1 MATLDLSKSGYGI
14 EVLSYYLW
22 GQATAPNKSE
32 IANGKWLQ
40 RNKEITL
47 NVSAKEYMKYVDKYT
62 SAANF
67 GIFQKFFDNKV
78 PHPTGI
84 AGTTMVSVPYT
95 KEQMY
100 SVGATINS
108 DGFYELDIRQM
119 GDIIYGKGKNPFFV
133 NNQYKEL
140 STDISHYTLDV
151 NSNNYAERAFVFG
164 SSDMTFTTKDVKFLI
179 NAKTFKPEFID
190 NLQIK
195 PAEDDFNFEGGGVI
209 AKVANHYLNK
219 LTDPSGIGKTV
230 QINFTDKD
238 KIDHIKVSK
247 DDFNK
252 LKVKFDNS
260 KNLTPNLDAYEKYFN
275 NTIIKSG
282 VIDYLD
288 ENNKLVMFGS
298 NNSDSMVNTQAT
310 NMNFNE
316 ALYSGF
322 VDIYNHYISSYYGK
336 GITYVGG
343 KGSDTII
350 GTKFDDIL
358 YSNDNTG
365 VDDNSPDIL
374 KGGDGYDTY
383 HAGDKDIII
392 DSDHN
397 GEVIFDGI
405 KLNGGVWDE
414 NKQAYID
421 SSNNSISYKLNE
433 STLTLTILKGNK
445 TLTIKNYDINKQS
458 LNISL
463 SKNPGKEVAIVIDT
477 TGSMYDDIEAA
488 KESAKA
494 IAQNIFRSNLN
505 NNEPNN
511 KNSEVYSKISIV
523 TFSDNNIKILGSY
536 NNYNSFQKGINQ
548 VYEQGGGREYHCAAI
563 LEGMSNFTKDNGLSK
578 EIYLMTDE
586 SGDDN
591 HRMSEVINKAKNFGS
606 SISLRSAFN
615 YKSKFDNSVKIN
627 IISINNNHLNLKRL
641 SDETNGL
648 YLQPNNI
655 DELKDA
661 LFDISNQG
669 TSKDETIIGNDKN
682 NTINGKG
689 GNDTL
694 KGLKGDDTYLFEG
707 SFEND
712 TIIDNEGK
720 NKIIFKDRSVN
731 DIDFVKVKSDLLL
744 IDYKTKGGPLNYVK
758 VINFFNNDK
767 AYKNKTPNIT
777 SIKFKDYTIN
787 EDTLTFMSNSSSNT
801 YNFLN
806 DTSNN
811 FYINKGKG
819 KFIVGHKNKE
829 NLITT
834 NNYDDVVIGGDK
846 NDIIKTNSG
855 NDVIIGKKG
864 DDILISRFGNDT
876 YIFNLGDGNDT
887 IIDNKGKDTIKFNGD
902 IKNLNFTKIAD
913 DLIIK
918 YSLKDSVTIKNH
930 FKNRRNNISKIEFN
944 NNSYIKDLHN
954 ITKELNQN
962 NIVNNNNL
970 DKNNLSNLNKNL
982 TVNLDNNIN
991 SFISQNQINK
1001 IIQDLNSYSDD
1012 NAINFN
1018 FSSEF
1023 KNNDIMQVYNS

>member
-744 IDYKTKGGPLNYVK
+744 IDYKTKGGL
-758 VINFFNNDK
+758 INFFNNDK

>member
-1 MATLDLSKSGYGI
+1 
-14 EVLSYYLW
+14 
-22 GQATAPNKSE
+22 
-32 IANGKWLQ
+32 
-40 RNKEITL
+40 
-47 NVSAKEYMKYVDKYT
+47 
-62 SAANF
+62 
-67 GIFQKFFDNKV
+67 
-78 PHPTGI
+78 
-84 AGTTMVSVPYT
+84 
-95 KEQMY
+95 
-100 SVGATINS
+100 
-108 DGFYELDIRQM
+108 
-119 GDIIYGKGKNPFFV
+119 
-133 NNQYKEL
+133 
-140 STDISHYTLDV
+140 
-151 NSNNYAERAFVFG
+151 
-164 SSDMTFTTKDVKFLI
+164 
-179 NAKTFKPEFID
+179 
-190 NLQIK
+190 
-195 PAEDDFNFEGGGVI
+195 
-209 AKVANHYLNK
+209 
-219 LTDPSGIGKTV
+219 
-230 QINFTDKD
+230 
-238 KIDHIKVSK
+238 
-247 DDFNK
+247 
-252 LKVKFDNS
+252 
-260 KNLTPNLDAYEKYFN
+260 
-275 NTIIKSG
+275 
-282 VIDYLD
+282 
-288 ENNKLVMFGS
+288 MFGS
-298 NNSDSMVNTQAT
+298 NDSNTMKDTQAT
-310 NMNFNE
+310 NINFNE
-316 ALYSGF
+316 ILFSGF
-322 VDIYNHYISSYYGK
+322 AGIYNHHIPNYYGK
-336 GITYVGG
+336 GITYVAG
-343 KGSDTII
+343 KGSDNII

-358 YSNDNTG
+358 YSNDKTNI
-365 VDDNSPDIL
+365 DDNSPDTL
-374 KGGDGYDTY
+374 KGGKGYDTY

-445 TLTIKNYDINKQS
+445 ALTIKNYDINKQS

-477 TGSMYDDIEAA
+477 TGSMYDDIEVA

-523 TFSDNNIKILGSY
+523 TFSDNNIKTLGSY

-548 VYEQGGGREYHCAAI
+548 VYEQGGGREYHFAAI

-615 YKSKFDNSVKIN
+615 DKSKFDNSVKIN

-655 DELKDA
+655 DKLKDA

-767 AYKNKTPNIT
+767 TYKNKTPNIT

-787 EDTLTFMSNSSSNT
+787 EETLTFMSNSSSNT

-855 NDVIIGKKG
+855 NDVIIGNKG

-913 DLIIK
+913 DLVIK
-918 YSLKDSVTIKNH
+918 YSLKDSVTIKDH

-954 ITKELNQN
+954 ITKELNQD

-982 TVNLDNNIN
+982 TVNLDSNIN
-991 SFISQNQINK
+991 SFISQSQINK
-1001 IIQDLNSYSDD
+1001 IIQDLNSYNND
-1012 NAINFN
+1012 NAINLN

-1023 KNNDIMQVYNS
+1023 KNNDIMQLYNG

>member
-1 MATLDLSKSGYGI
+1 MFESA
-14 EVLSYYLW
+14 
-22 GQATAPNKSE
+22 
-32 IANGKWLQ
+32 
-40 RNKEITL
+40 L
-47 NVSAKEYMKYVDKYT
+47 N
-62 SAANF
+62 
-67 GIFQKFFDNKV
+67 
-78 PHPTGI
+78 
-84 AGTTMVSVPYT
+84 
-95 KEQMY
+95 
-100 SVGATINS
+100 
-108 DGFYELDIRQM
+108 
-119 GDIIYGKGKNPFFV
+119 
-133 NNQYKEL
+133 
-140 STDISHYTLDV
+140 
-151 NSNNYAERAFVFG
+151 
-164 SSDMTFTTKDVKFLI
+164 
-179 NAKTFKPEFID
+179 
-190 NLQIK
+190 
-195 PAEDDFNFEGGGVI
+195 
-209 AKVANHYLNK
+209 
-219 LTDPSGIGKTV
+219 
-230 QINFTDKD
+230 
-238 KIDHIKVSK
+238 
-247 DDFNK
+247 
-252 LKVKFDNS
+252 NS
-260 KNLTPNLDAYEKYFN
+260 KNLGAYFSDKETGITINQTQDFN
-275 NTIIKSG
+275 GIFDEYHFGTNSNDTIVGIGTKSGDNKIYALAGNDTIIASSG
-282 VIDYLD
+282 
-288 ENNKLVMFGS
+288 NNYIEAGS
-298 NNSDSMVNTQAT
+298 GSDIINLSKTSKNSKNIVYGDSKNNED
-310 NMNFNE
+310 
-316 ALYSGF
+316 
-322 VDIYNHYISSYYGK
+322 
-336 GITYVGG
+336 VGN
-343 KGSDTII
+343 DTII
-350 GTKFDDIL
+350 GGDGIDL
-358 YSNDNTG
+358 MY
-365 VDDNSPDIL
+365 
-374 KGGDGYDTY
+374 GGKGYDTY

-392 DSDHN
+392 DSDHS

-405 KLNGGVWDE
+405 KLNGGVWGE

-523 TFSDNNIKILGSY
+523 TFSDNNIKTLGSY

-615 YKSKFDNSVKIN
+615 DKSKFDNSVKIN

-648 YLQPNNI
+648 YLQPNSI

-787 EDTLTFMSNSSSNT
+787 EETLTFMSNSSSNT

-855 NDVIIGKKG
+855 NDVIIGNKG

-913 DLIIK
+913 DLVIK

-1001 IIQDLNSYSDD
+1001 IIQDLNSYGNDKGLSL
-1012 NAINFN
+1012 NFN
-1018 FSSEF
+1018 SEF
-1023 KNNDIMQVYNS
+1023 KNNDIMQIYNS

>member
-1 MATLDLSKSGYGI
+1 
-14 EVLSYYLW
+14 
-22 GQATAPNKSE
+22 
-32 IANGKWLQ
+32 
-40 RNKEITL
+40 
-47 NVSAKEYMKYVDKYT
+47 MKYVDKYT

-322 VDIYNHYISSYYGK
+322 VGIYNHYISSYYGK

-343 KGSDTII
+343 KGSDTIT

-365 VDDNSPDIL
+365 VDDNSPDTL
-374 KGGDGYDTY
+374 KGGKGYDTY

-392 DSDHN
+392 DSDHS

-523 TFSDNNIKILGSY
+523 TFSDNNIKTLGSY

-615 YKSKFDNSVKIN
+615 DKSKFDNSVKIN

-648 YLQPNNI
+648 YLQPNSI

-744 IDYKTKGGPLNYVK
+744 IDYKTKGGSLNYVK

-787 EDTLTFMSNSSSNT
+787 EETLTFMSNSSSNT

-982 TVNLDNNIN
+982 TVDLDNNIN

-1001 IIQDLNSYSDD
+1001 IIQDLNSYGNDKGLSL
-1012 NAINFN
+1012 NFN
-1018 FSSEF
+1018 SEF
-1023 KNNDIMQVYNS
+1023 KNSDIMQVYNS

>member
-1 MATLDLSKSGYGI
+1 MATLDLSKSGYGV

-40 RNKEITL
+40 RNKEIKL

-322 VDIYNHYISSYYGK
+322 VGIYNHYISSYYGK

-343 KGSDTII
+343 KGSDTIT

-365 VDDNSPDIL
+365 VDDNSPDTL
-374 KGGDGYDTY
+374 KGGKGYDTY

-392 DSDHN
+392 DSDHS

-477 TGSMYDDIEAA
+477 TGSMYDDIEAT

-523 TFSDNNIKILGSY
+523 TFSDNNIKTLGSY

-615 YKSKFDNSVKIN
+615 DKSKFDNSVKIN

-641 SDETNGL
+641 SDDTNGL
-648 YLQPNNI
+648 YLQPNSI

-787 EDTLTFMSNSSSNT
+787 EETLTFMSNSSSNT

-855 NDVIIGKKG
+855 NDVIIGNKG

-913 DLIIK
+913 DLVIK
-918 YSLKDSVTIKNH
+918 YSLKDSVTIKDH

-962 NIVNNNNL
+962 NIVNNDNL

-982 TVNLDNNIN
+982 TVDLDNNIN

-1001 IIQDLNSYSDD
+1001 IIQDLNSYND
-1012 NAINFN
+1012 NAINLN

-1023 KNNDIMQVYNS
+1023 KNNDIMQIYNS

>member
-1 MATLDLSKSGYGI
+1 MATLDLSKSGYGV

-322 VDIYNHYISSYYGK
+322 VGIYNHYISSYYGK

-350 GTKFDDIL
+350 GTEFDDIL

-365 VDDNSPDIL
+365 VDDNSPDTL
-374 KGGDGYDTY
+374 KGGKGYDTY

>member
-1 MATLDLSKSGYGI
+1 MATLNLSKSGYGV

-40 RNKEITL
+40 KNKEITL

-322 VDIYNHYISSYYGK
+322 VGIYNHYISSYYGK

-343 KGSDTII
+343 KGSDTIT

-365 VDDNSPDIL
+365 VDDNSPDTL
-374 KGGDGYDTY
+374 KGGKGYDTY

-414 NKQAYID
+414 NKQTYID

-523 TFSDNNIKILGSY
+523 TFSDNNIKTLGSY

-615 YKSKFDNSVKIN
+615 DKSKFDNSVKIN
-627 IISINNNHLNLKRL
+627 IVSINNNHLNLKRL

-648 YLQPNNI
+648 YLQPNSI

-720 NKIIFKDRSVN
+720 NKIIFKNRSVN

-787 EDTLTFMSNSSSNT
+787 EETLTFMSNSSSNT

-855 NDVIIGKKG
+855 NDVIIGNKG

-913 DLIIK
+913 DLVIK

-962 NIVNNNNL
+962 NIVNNDNL

-1001 IIQDLNSYSDD
+1001 IIQDLNSYSND

-1023 KNNDIMQVYNS
+1023 KNIDIMQIYNS

>member
-1 MATLDLSKSGYGI
+1 
-14 EVLSYYLW
+14 
-22 GQATAPNKSE
+22 
-32 IANGKWLQ
+32 
-40 RNKEITL
+40 
-47 NVSAKEYMKYVDKYT
+47 MKYVDKYT

-322 VDIYNHYISSYYGK
+322 VGIYNHYISSYYGK

-343 KGSDTII
+343 KGSDTIT

-365 VDDNSPDIL
+365 VDDNSPDTL
-374 KGGDGYDTY
+374 KGGKGYDTY

-392 DSDHN
+392 DSDHS

-523 TFSDNNIKILGSY
+523 TFSDNNIKTLGSY

-615 YKSKFDNSVKIN
+615 DKSKFDNSVKIN

-648 YLQPNNI
+648 YLQPNSI

-731 DIDFVKVKSDLLL
+731 DIDFVKVKNDLLL

-855 NDVIIGKKG
+855 NDVIIGKKEM
-864 DDILISRFGNDT
+864 I
-876 YIFNLGDGNDT
+876 Y
-887 IIDNKGKDTIKFNGD
+887 
-902 IKNLNFTKIAD
+902 
-913 DLIIK
+913 
-918 YSLKDSVTIKNH
+918 
-930 FKNRRNNISKIEFN
+930 
-944 NNSYIKDLHN
+944 
-954 ITKELNQN
+954 
-962 NIVNNNNL
+962 
-970 DKNNLSNLNKNL
+970 
-982 TVNLDNNIN
+982 
-991 SFISQNQINK
+991 
-1001 IIQDLNSYSDD
+1001 
-1012 NAINFN
+1012 
-1018 FSSEF
+1018 
-1023 KNNDIMQVYNS
+1023 

>member
-1 MATLDLSKSGYGI
+1 M
-14 EVLSYYLW
+14 
-22 GQATAPNKSE
+22 
-32 IANGKWLQ
+32 
-40 RNKEITL
+40 
-47 NVSAKEYMKYVDKYT
+47 
-62 SAANF
+62 
-67 GIFQKFFDNKV
+67 

-322 VDIYNHYISSYYGK
+322 VGIYNHYISSYYGK

-343 KGSDTII
+343 KGSDTIT

-365 VDDNSPDIL
+365 VDDNSPDTL
-374 KGGDGYDTY
+374 KGGKGYDTY
-383 HAGDKDIII
+383 HAGDKDIIV

-414 NKQAYID
+414 NKQTYID

-523 TFSDNNIKILGSY
+523 TFSDNNIKTLGSY

-615 YKSKFDNSVKIN
+615 DKSKFDNSVKIN

-648 YLQPNNI
+648 YLQPNSI

-855 NDVIIGKKG
+855 NDVIIGNKG

-1001 IIQDLNSYSDD
+1001 IIQDLNSYRND

-1018 FSSEF
+1018 FNSEF
-1023 KNNDIMQVYNS
+1023 KNNDIMQIYNS